1 MTYKNVRNKILKAV
15 PSIRI
20 VKKINIVIPKILA
33 HIVWPL
39 CKPKSCNYDGKKF
52 FLSTQSYSNP
62 SRDLFAYR
70 NIYNFYEKKILE
82 SYLTKEANC
91 IDVGANIG
99 FFTYLFL
106 KIGGKKSRIY
116 SIESNLDV
124 FSILKKNFENNTN
137 VICELGK
144 VGTKEGDI
152 YIDNIINFDVNFIKI
167 DIDGADFYALKSC
180 EKIIKKNKPKI
191 IIELSEAS
199 EREHGIH
206 YNKTIEFLL
215 NNNYNL
221 YEIKNKIEQF
231 NRKLKY
237 KEVINLFAVHSSEK
251 L

>member
-1 MTYKNVRNKILKAV
+1 MIYKKVRQKILKVA
-15 PSIRI
+15 PFIKIIR
-20 VKKINIVIPKILA
+20 KYNIIIPKILA
-33 HIVWPL
+33 HIVWPIY
-39 CKPKSCNYDGKKF
+39 KPKNCNYDGKKF
-52 FLSTQSYSNP
+52 FLSTKNYPNP
-62 SRDLFAYR
+62 SRDLFAYK
-70 NIYNFYEKKILE
+70 NIYNSYEKKILE
-82 SYLTKEANC
+82 IYLTKGSNC

-106 KIGGKKSRIY
+106 KIGGKKSLIY
-116 SIESNLDV
+116 SFESNSNV
-124 FSILKKNFENNTN
+124 YSILKKNFENETN

-144 VGTKEGDI
+144 VGTNEGDI
-152 YIDNIINFDVNFIKI
+152 CIDNIINFDVNFIKI
-167 DIDGADFYALKSC
+167 DIDGVDYYALKSC
-180 EKIIKKNKPKI
+180 EQVIKKNKPKI

-237 KEVINLFAVHSSEK
+237 KEVINLFALHSSQK

>member
-1 MTYKNVRNKILKAV
+1 MTYKKVRE
-15 PSIRI
+15 
-20 VKKINIVIPKILA
+20 KINIIIPKILA
-33 HIVWPL
+33 LIVWPL
-39 CKPKSCNYDGKKF
+39 FKPKSFNYDGKKF
-52 FLSTQSYSNP
+52 FLSTQSYPNP
-62 SRDLFAYR
+62 SRDLFAYK
-70 NIYNFYEKKILE
+70 NIYNSYEKKILE
-82 SYLTKEANC
+82 NYLTKDSNC

-106 KIGGKKSRIY
+106 KIGGKKSQIY
-116 SIESNLDV
+116 SFESNLDV
-124 FSILKKNFENNTN
+124 FSILKKNFENDTN

-144 VGTKEGDI
+144 VGTREGDI

-167 DIDGADFYALKSC
+167 DIDGADYYALKSC
-180 EKIIKKNKPKI
+180 EKIIKKNKPNI

-221 YEIKNKIEQF
+221 YEIENKIEQF

-237 KEVINLFAVHSSEK
+237 KEVINIFALHSSEK